1 MWMLPRFVYGLL
13 IPRVVST
20 MTSTC
25 REVGAECSTAD
36 AILLREK
43 QDVLGKRWRAL
54 LSGLASV
61 RQR

>member
-1 MWMLPRFVYGLL
+1 MVRSL

-43 QDVLGKRWRAL
+43 QDALGKRWRAL